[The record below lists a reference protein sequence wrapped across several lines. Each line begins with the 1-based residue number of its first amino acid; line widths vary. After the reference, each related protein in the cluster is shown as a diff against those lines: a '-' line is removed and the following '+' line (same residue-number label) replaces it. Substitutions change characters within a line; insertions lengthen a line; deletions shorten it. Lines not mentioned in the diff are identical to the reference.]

1 MDTTNLKEITTS
13 VYTFSDLIKNHCLYV
28 DKTAYIYKLL
38 KVTKGQFFCARPRR
52 FGKSLTIS
60 TLEAVFRG
68 RRELFDGLYLGS
80 ADYDWQVH
88 PVIHID
94 FTQCVMDTMPQLQKS
109 LCYQLEEIAKSYGL
123 KLTDDDPALLFNKLI
138 RALYDKTDT
147 EVVLLIDEYDKP
159 VFEHLDNAKD
169 AELYRNFLSSFYQ
182 IIKGAEPILR
192 FTFLTGV
199 TKIAKLSV
207 FSKLNHLTD
216 ITMRPEFAC
225 MFGYTQQELEANFSA
240 WLDAAVKDGVHAV
253 LSKDGLLNR
262 TELLTEIKLWYDGF
276 RFSEN
281 AETVYNPISI
291 GKFFLN
297 HHTFKNFW
305 FETGTPTFLV
315 NLLKRNCLTVPD
327 IDGTLLSESY
337 LDTFDIAELAGTQV
351 EDERI
356 LDLLFQTGYLTVDQL
371 AATLPERL
379 FKMRFPNHEV
389 AYSFAR
395 ELLSAYTAPR
405 RPTKYLY
412 ELLSAAESGRTED
425 MVDVWKDFFAGLP
438 YDIQIKAEKYY
449 QSIIYT
455 ICRLCGMDILTEVAT
470 NKGRIDAVLDAGKHL
485 YIMEFKLH
493 KTADAA
499 LAQISE
505 KAYAKKY
512 LRPAREKARS
522 SMPSASTSAMR
533 RRNGRLRSGKKRS
546 FPESPLSITRSDRP
560 HTQKTASFNTEERC
574 FGRAMIF
581 YFWCVREFG

>member
-1 MDTTNLKEITTS
+1 MDATNLKEITTS
-13 VYTFSDLIKNHCLYV
+13 VYTFSDLIENHCLYV

-38 KVTKGQFFCARPRR
+38 KVTKGQFFCTRPRR

-80 ADYDWQVH
+80 ADYDWQVY

-412 ELLSAAESGRTED
+412 ELLSAAENGRTED

-455 ICRLCGMDILTEVAT
+455 ICRLCGMDILTEVVT

-485 YIMEFKLH
+485 YILGFKLQ

-505 KAYAKKY
+505 KAYAEKY
-512 LRPAREKARS
+512 LRPAREKGQIIHAIGINFCYA
-522 SMPSASTSAMR
+522 P
-533 RRNGRLRSGKKRS
+533 
-546 FPESPLSITRSDRP
+546 
-560 HTQKTASFNTEERC
+560 EERTITDWKET
-574 FGRAMIF
+574 FLP
-581 YFWCVREFG
+581 